1 MNQEEVIK
9 ELNEKIAKLEKENL
23 EINFALEDE
32 RLIQLKNEIKEAI
45 TENLGVDYNS
55 ELYSCVYD
63 IMEIYEHYA
72 FDNYGIDFTKY
83 RNIKFGNNIGKETS
97 NVW

>member
-32 RLIQLKNEIKEAI
+32 RLIQLKMK
-45 TENLGVDYNS
+45 LKK
-55 ELYSCVYD
+55 L
-63 IMEIYEHYA
+63 
-72 FDNYGIDFTKY
+72 
-83 RNIKFGNNIGKETS
+83 
-97 NVW
+97 